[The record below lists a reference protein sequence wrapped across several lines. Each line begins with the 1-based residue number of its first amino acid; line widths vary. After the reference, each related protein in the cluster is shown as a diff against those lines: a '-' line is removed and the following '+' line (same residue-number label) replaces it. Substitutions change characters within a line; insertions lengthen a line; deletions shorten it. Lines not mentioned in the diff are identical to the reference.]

1 MRPRSSLTQR
11 AKNNKPTIADAK
23 KGEEAIQ
30 GSMKVRAEFYAKA
43 SDATAMLQEKEL
55 PGDHAQKKAGQPETS
70 DDTPYRG
77 RGADSAA
84 RRA

>member
-1 MRPRSSLTQR
+1 MRPRSNLTQR

-30 GSMKVRAEFYAKA
+30 GSMKVLAEFYAKA

>member
-1 MRPRSSLTQR
+1 
-11 AKNNKPTIADAK
+11 
-23 KGEEAIQ
+23 
-30 GSMKVRAEFYAKA
+30 MKVRAEFYAKA